1 MPGLHEWHGTLRVGG
16 ISMKVSFTGGS
27 ATAWGVGSA
36 TFTTKDPLTQFVI
49 ENSEK
54 YKHGLIRIERVYEE
68 EEPEAIDH
76 EPLAA
81 SSTIDHESLAIDH
94 SSIEHEG
101 AEDDAIKVADKSEA
115 IEWLKEHYP
124 EKGYTQRGLRSK
136 ADFDAACQECG
147 VRFSY

>member
-1 MPGLHEWHGTLRVGG
+1 
-16 ISMKVSFTGGS
+16 MKVSFTGGS

-36 TFTTKDPLTQFVI
+36 IFTTKDPLTQFVI

-54 YKHGLIRIERVYEE
+54 FKHGLIRIERVYEE
-68 EEPEAIDH
+68 EEPETVEPLTIDH
-76 EPLAA
+76 EPL
-81 SSTIDHESLAIDH
+81 TIDHEPLNIGQD
-94 SSIEHEG
+94 G

-124 EKGYTQRGLRSK
+124 DKGYTQRGLRSK